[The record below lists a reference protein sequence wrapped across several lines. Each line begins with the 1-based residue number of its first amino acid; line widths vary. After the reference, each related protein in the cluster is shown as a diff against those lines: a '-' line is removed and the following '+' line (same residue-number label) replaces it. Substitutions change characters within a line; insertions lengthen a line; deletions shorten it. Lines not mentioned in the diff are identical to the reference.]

1 MSDAPVPRSSGPG
14 RFTGKVCIVTGGGS
28 GIGRAACLRF
38 AGEGGKVLAIGL
50 DTNHLNETVESI
62 AAAGGEGTFMKA
74 DVADSQ
80 QVQAAID
87 LAVKRWGKIDVLVN
101 NAAMMTFKPVV
112 ELSEAEWDQVLA
124 VSLKGV
130 FLFCKYA
137 IPHMPE
143 GSAIVNTSSVHA
155 HATEEGVGPY
165 AASKG
170 GLEAFIRVLALELES
185 RNIRVNCVAPGAV
198 DTPMLWNNPNVKSG
212 KEKVE
217 GVVGQPED
225 IAAAICFL
233 ASTEAKFIN
242 GTTLIAD
249 GGRLDAL

>member
-1 MSDAPVPRSSGPG
+1 M
-14 RFTGKVCIVTGGGS
+14 
-28 GIGRAACLRF
+28 
-38 AGEGGKVLAIGL
+38 LAIGL
-50 DTNHLNETVESI
+50 DLAHLKETVESI
-62 AAAGGEGTFMKA
+62 TAAGGEGTFVQA
-74 DVADSQ
+74 DVSDSR

-124 VSLKGV
+124 VNLKGA
-130 FLFCKYA
+130 FMFCKYA
-137 IPHMPE
+137 IPHMPA
-143 GSAIVNTSSVHA
+143 GSVIVNTSSVHA

-170 GLEAFIRVLALELES
+170 GLEAFVRVLALELQG
-185 RNIRVNCVAPGAV
+185 RKIRVNCVAPGAV

-212 KEKVE
+212 KEKIE
-217 GVVGQPED
+217 GVVGRPED
-225 IAAAICFL
+225 IAAAVCFL
-233 ASTEAKFIN
+233 ASAEAKFIN